1 MKATSTADASPW
13 LRHDHLLSRPAE
25 PMDGHHGDHQIPSTE
40 VSQSLPRH
48 REIADTPA
56 RHLLKTLRWGASRP
70 SGNGTR
76 VVDADGRRGLALHE
90 FAWSTEDRH
99 SPVGG
104 RGMSE
109 KKRVI
114 VLEELAPEGLELL
127 SSEGLE
133 VDLGV
138 GWDEGEL
145 LRRIVGHHALIVGPA
160 QAVTAATLR
169 AGADLQVVGRIGAS
183 VANVDVA
190 EATRRGIVVV
200 DTPQSNAISAAE
212 QALALVLA
220 CARDLAGT
228 HADLRAGRW
237 EPEAWARSGV
247 ELRGRT
253 LGIVGPGQ
261 VAPLLSEAALALGM
275 NVLTAADDPER
286 LYAEAD
292 FILVDLRGDPQPGEL
307 VGEAEFAR
315 MKHGV
320 RVISLAPAGVVD
332 PAAWAAAI
340 AGGKVVSSAA
350 TVHAGDPPLSGALA
364 AHERV
369 LLAPHLEESTLDAR
383 LRAGLMIAE
392 QVAAVLRGEF
402 ASSAV
407 NVPVTLVDDADELMP
422 YLGLCAQLGR
432 LLVGLAGGS
441 VEEVEISYGG
451 SFAFFD
457 TRILTLG
464 VLGGVLADQVEG
476 RVNYVN
482 VQSIAEARGVS
493 ARETKQS
500 DLPDFPRL
508 ITVSTCGPGG
518 LVSVSGTSL
527 GPEHKS
533 RLVRVFGED
542 IDIDPAPHMLF
553 LRYVDAPG
561 VGGAVGT
568 MLGEWGVNIRHMS
581 VGRGTAQRESVM
593 ALTLDEPLDADQ
605 LEQLVARCALAF
617 GKGVEL

>member
-1 MKATSTADASPW
+1 
-13 LRHDHLLSRPAE
+13 
-25 PMDGHHGDHQIPSTE
+25 
-40 VSQSLPRH
+40 
-48 REIADTPA
+48 
-56 RHLLKTLRWGASRP
+56 
-70 SGNGTR
+70 
-76 VVDADGRRGLALHE
+76 
-90 FAWSTEDRH
+90 
-99 SPVGG
+99 
-104 RGMSE
+104 MSE

-114 VLEELAPEGLELL
+114 VLEELAPEGIELL
-127 SSEGLE
+127 RREGCE
-133 VDLGV
+133 VVVGV

-145 LRRIVGHHALIVGPA
+145 LRRIPGCHGLIVGPA
-160 QAVTAATLR
+160 HGVTPQILR
-169 AGADLQVVGRIGAS
+169 AGGDLQVVGRTGAS

-190 EATRRGIVVV
+190 EATRRGIVVAS
-200 DTPQSNAISAAE
+200 TPQSNAISAAE

-228 HADLRAGRW
+228 QADLRAGRW
-237 EPEAWARSGV
+237 EPDTWARSGV
-247 ELRGRT
+247 EVRGRT
-253 LGIVGPGQ
+253 LGIVGPGD
-261 VAPLLSEAALALGM
+261 VTPWLAEGALALGM
-275 NVLTAADDPER
+275 DVLTAVDEPER
-286 LYAEAD
+286 IYAEAD
-292 FILVDLRGDPQPGEL
+292 FILVEPPGGALAAGLIGDD
-307 VGEAEFAR
+307 EFAR
-315 MKHGV
+315 MKDGV
-320 RVISLAPAGVVD
+320 RLISLAPAGVVD
-332 PAAWAAAI
+332 AAAWARAI
-340 AGGKVVSSAA
+340 ESGKVAASAA
-350 TVHAGDPPLSGALA
+350 TVYAGDPPLGGALA

-369 LLAPHLEESTLDAR
+369 LLAPHLEESTVDAQV
-383 LRAGLMIAE
+383 RAGLMIAE

-402 ASSAV
+402 ASNAV
-407 NVPVTLVDDADELMP
+407 NVPITLVDDADELMP

-432 LLVGLAGGS
+432 LLVGLAGGP
-441 VEEVEISYGG
+441 VDALEISYGG

-482 VQSIAEARGVS
+482 VQSIAEACGVT
-493 ARETKQS
+493 AHETKQS

-508 ITVSTCGPGG
+508 ITVSTRGPQG

-568 MLGEWGVNIRHMS
+568 MFGEWGINIRHMS
-581 VGRGTAQRESVM
+581 VGRGTIEPEAVM
-593 ALTLDEPLDADQ
+593 ALTLDEPLDGEQ
-605 LEQLVARCALAF
+605 LEQLVARCGLAF

>member
-1 MKATSTADASPW
+1 
-13 LRHDHLLSRPAE
+13 
-25 PMDGHHGDHQIPSTE
+25 
-40 VSQSLPRH
+40 
-48 REIADTPA
+48 
-56 RHLLKTLRWGASRP
+56 
-70 SGNGTR
+70 
-76 VVDADGRRGLALHE
+76 
-90 FAWSTEDRH
+90 
-99 SPVGG
+99 
-104 RGMSE
+104 MSE

-114 VLEELAPEGLELL
+114 VLEELAPEGTELL
-127 SSEGLE
+127 RSEGLE
-133 VDLGV
+133 VDDGA
-138 GWDEGEL
+138 GWDGDEL
-145 LRRIVGHHALIVGPA
+145 LRRIPGCHGLIVGA
-160 QAVTAATLR
+160 AHAVTAEILR
-169 AGADLQVVGRIGAS
+169 AGEALQVVGRRGLS

-228 HADLRAGRW
+228 HADIRAGRW
-237 EPEAWARSGV
+237 EPDAWARSGV
-247 ELRGRT
+247 EVRGRT
-253 LGIVGPGQ
+253 LGIVGPGH

-286 LYAEAD
+286 IYAAAD
-292 FILVDLRGDPQPGEL
+292 FILVDLPHGAQTEALIGDAQ
-307 VGEAEFAR
+307 FAQ
-315 MKHGV
+315 MKDGV

-332 PAAWAAAI
+332 PAAWARAIESGRVAA
-340 AGGKVVSSAA
+340 SAA
-350 TVHAGDPPLSGALA
+350 AVYAGDAPLTGALA
-364 AHERV
+364 AHDRV

-383 LRAGLMIAE
+383 LRAGLTIAE

-402 ASSAV
+402 ASNAV

-422 YLGLCAQLGR
+422 YLGLCTQLGR
-432 LLVGLAGGS
+432 LLVGLADGP
-441 VEEVEISYGG
+441 VDALEISYGG

-464 VLGGVLADQVEG
+464 VLGGVLADRAEG

-482 VQSIAEARGVS
+482 AQSIAEAHGVT
-493 ARETKQS
+493 AHEAKQS

-508 ITVSTCGPGG
+508 ITVSTRGPRG

-527 GPEHKS
+527 GAEHKS

-581 VGRGTAQRESVM
+581 VGRGTAQREAVM

-605 LEQLVARCALAF
+605 LDQLVARCGLAF